1 MYRSL
6 ITAVSLITLLSAA
19 PALAA
24 TSTSNQP
31 KPTHAISKVAPVK
44 PAGKDT
50 ALRGAEKRRL
60 AKTSGRQSHKA
71 SAKAMPSK
79 EMSKKS
85 G

>member
-24 TSTSNQP
+24 TSTSSQT
-31 KPTHAISKVAPVK
+31 KSTQAISKVAPVK
-44 PAGKDT
+44 PAGKHA

-60 AKTSGRQSHKA
+60 AKTSGRQSHEA
-71 SAKAMPSK
+71 RAKAMPSK
-79 EMSKKS
+79 EMTKKS

>member
-6 ITAVSLITLLSAA
+6 IATVSLLTLLSA

-31 KPTHAISKVAPVK
+31 KPTQAISKVAPVK
-44 PAGKDT
+44 PAGKHT

-60 AKTSGRQSHKA
+60 AKTTERHSHKA
-71 SAKAMPSK
+71 SAKPMPSK
-79 EMSKKS
+79 EMPKKS
-85 G
+85 AG